1 MPIGFP
7 QIEIQSGFES
17 FRILTLTT
25 DNAEKAP
32 TMSLNADLRYA
43 ESHEWVRREGNTAT
57 IGISAFAVKEL
68 TDLTYVELPA
78 VGKSFKAQ
86 QVFGVVES
94 VKAAS
99 DLYTPVSGTVTRVNT
114 ALESDLGV
122 LSTDPFGK
130 GWMIQ
135 IELAA
140 PTELD
145 KLLDAAAYEKFCAA
159 ESH

>member
-1 MPIGFP
+1 
-7 QIEIQSGFES
+7 
-17 FRILTLTT
+17 
-25 DNAEKAP
+25 
-32 TMSLNADLRYA
+32 MSNPADLRYA
-43 ESHEWVRREGNTAT
+43 ESHEWVRREGNIAT

-78 VGKSFKAQ
+78 VGKTFKAQ

-99 DLYTPVSGTVTRVNT
+99 DLYAPVSGTVTKVNT
-114 ALESDLGV
+114 ALESDLSV

-135 IELAA
+135 IELTS
-140 PTELD
+140 PSEID
-145 KLLDAAAYEKFCAA
+145 QLLDAAAYEKFCAA

>member
-1 MPIGFP
+1 
-7 QIEIQSGFES
+7 
-17 FRILTLTT
+17 
-25 DNAEKAP
+25 
-32 TMSLNADLRYA
+32 MSQNADLRFA

-78 VGKSFKAQ
+78 VGKTFRAKQ
-86 QVFGVVES
+86 IFGVVES

-99 DLYTPVSGTVTRVNT
+99 DLYSPVSGTVTKVNS
-114 ALESDLGV
+114 ALESDLSV

-130 GWMIQ
+130 GWMIEV
-135 IELAA
+135 ELAS
-140 PTELD
+140 PSELD
-145 KLLDAAAYEKFCAA
+145 HLLDATAYEKFCES

>member
-1 MPIGFP
+1 
-7 QIEIQSGFES
+7 
-17 FRILTLTT
+17 
-25 DNAEKAP
+25 
-32 TMSLNADLRYA
+32 MSNTADLRFA

-57 IGISAFAVKEL
+57 IGISDFAVKEL
-68 TDLTYVELPA
+68 TDLTYVELPG
-78 VGKSFKAQ
+78 VGQVLKAK

-99 DLYTPVSGTVTRVNT
+99 DLYAPVSGTVTKVNS
-114 ALESDLGV
+114 ALESDLSV

-130 GWMIQ
+130 GWIIQ

-140 PTELD
+140 PAEIEQ
-145 KLLDAAAYEKFCAA
+145 LLDATAYAKFCAA

>member
-1 MPIGFP
+1 M
-7 QIEIQSGFES
+7 S
-17 FRILTLTT
+17 
-25 DNAEKAP
+25 NP
-32 TMSLNADLRYA
+32 TDLRYA

-78 VGKSFKAQ
+78 VGKTFKAK

-99 DLYTPVSGTVTRVNT
+99 DLYAPVSGTVTKVNT
-114 ALESDLGV
+114 ALESDLSV

-135 IELAA
+135 IELTS
-140 PTELD
+140 PSEID
-145 KLLDAAAYEKFCAA
+145 QLLDAAAYEKFCAA

>member
-1 MPIGFP
+1 M
-7 QIEIQSGFES
+7 S
-17 FRILTLTT
+17 
-25 DNAEKAP
+25 NP
-32 TMSLNADLRYA
+32 TDLRYA

-78 VGKSFKAQ
+78 VGKTFKAK

-99 DLYTPVSGTVTRVNT
+99 DLYAPVSGTVTKVNT
-114 ALESDLGV
+114 SLESDLSV

-140 PTELD
+140 SSEFD

>member
-1 MPIGFP
+1 
-7 QIEIQSGFES
+7 
-17 FRILTLTT
+17 
-25 DNAEKAP
+25 
-32 TMSLNADLRYA
+32 MSNPADLRYA
-43 ESHEWVRREGNTAT
+43 ESHEWVRREGSTAT

-78 VGKSFKAQ
+78 VGKTFKAQ

-99 DLYTPVSGTVTRVNT
+99 DLYAPVSGTVTKVNT
-114 ALESDLGV
+114 ALESDLSV

-135 IELAA
+135 IELTS
-140 PTELD
+140 PSEID
-145 KLLDAAAYEKFCAA
+145 QLLDAAAYEKFCAA

>member
-1 MPIGFP
+1 MSNP
-7 QIEIQSGFES
+7 
-17 FRILTLTT
+17 
-25 DNAEKAP
+25 AE
-32 TMSLNADLRYA
+32 LRYA

-78 VGKSFKAQ
+78 IGKTFKAQ

-99 DLYTPVSGTVTRVNT
+99 DLYAPVSGTVTKVNT
-114 ALESDLGV
+114 ALESDLSV

-140 PTELD
+140 PAEID

-159 ESH
+159 ECH

>member
-1 MPIGFP
+1 
-7 QIEIQSGFES
+7 
-17 FRILTLTT
+17 
-25 DNAEKAP
+25 
-32 TMSLNADLRYA
+32 MSNPADLRYA

-78 VGKSFKAQ
+78 VGKALKAQ

-99 DLYTPVSGTVTRVNT
+99 DLYAPVSGTVTKVNT
-114 ALESDLGV
+114 ALESDLSV

-135 IELAA
+135 IEIAT
-140 PTELD
+140 PSELD